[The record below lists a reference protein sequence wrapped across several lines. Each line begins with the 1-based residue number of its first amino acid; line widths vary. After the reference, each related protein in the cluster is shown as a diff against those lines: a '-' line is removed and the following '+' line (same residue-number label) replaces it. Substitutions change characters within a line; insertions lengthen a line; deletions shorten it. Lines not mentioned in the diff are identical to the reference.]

1 MKSRYRQMNWFY
13 LPALAIMLFFVAW
26 PFIQTVQI
34 SLMRWNGYG
43 KVKTYIGFS
52 NYISMFKDANFG
64 LSLRNTL
71 IYGVCCTVLQNVFG
85 LALALLVNTRFRGN
99 GVVRT
104 IVYMPIMIAGVV
116 MGYIMYFFLTYNRG
130 ILNDILSVVGMEPK
144 DWLASPFYSVFFITL
159 VNSWQYVGNSMV
171 MYLAGLQNIPTA
183 YYEAAAV
190 DGVTGWQRFVH
201 ITLPLLMPSIQTSV
215 VTNLIGSLKLYDVI
229 VALTN
234 GGPGKRS
241 MFMSYVIYMYGFQ
254 KNKMGYAAAY
264 AVIFFI
270 LVGIFT
276 IVLFKTQ
283 KEQLF
288 GEEE

>member
-234 GGPGKRS
+234 GGPGFSSHSLATYIPNRYFSAEKA
-241 MFMSYVIYMYGFQ
+241 
-254 KNKMGYAAAY
+254 GYSAAIG
-264 AVIFFI
+264 VFTFIFIMIISNVMNRYFS
-270 LVGIFT
+270 
-276 IVLFKTQ
+276 K
-283 KEQLF
+283 KEVQY
-288 GEEE
+288 

>member
-13 LPALAIMLFFVAW
+13 VPALAIMLLFVAW
-26 PFIQTVQI
+26 PFVQTVQI

-43 KVKTYIGFS
+43 KVKTYIGFA
-52 NYISMFKDANFG
+52 NYISLFNDANFG

-71 IYGVCCTVLQNVFG
+71 IYGICCTLLQNIFG
-85 LALALLVNTRFRGN
+85 LALALLVNTRFKGN

-116 MGYIMYFFLTYNRG
+116 MGYIMYFFLAYNHG
-130 ILNDILSVVGMEPK
+130 ILNDIVGLFGIPPQ
-144 DWLASPFYSVFFITL
+144 DWLSSPFYAVLFITL

-171 MYLAGLQNIPTA
+171 MYLAGLQNIPMM

-190 DGVTGWQRFVH
+190 DGVSSWQCFIR

-229 VALTN
+229 IALTN
-234 GGPGKRS
+234 GGPGFSSHSLATYITNRYFSAEKA
-241 MFMSYVIYMYGFQ
+241 
-254 KNKMGYAAAY
+254 GYAAAVGVFTFIFIM
-264 AVIFFI
+264 VISN
-270 LVGIFT
+270 
-276 IVLFKTQ
+276 VLNRYFAK
-283 KEQLF
+283 KEVQY
-288 GEEE
+288 

>member
-13 LPALAIMLFFVAW
+13 VPALAIMLLFVAW
-26 PFIQTVQI
+26 PFVQTVQI

-43 KVKTYIGFS
+43 KVKTYIGFA
-52 NYISMFKDANFG
+52 NYISLFKDANFS

-71 IYGVCCTVLQNVFG
+71 IYGICCTLLQNIFG
-85 LALALLVNTRFRGN
+85 LALALLVNTRFKGN

-116 MGYIMYFFLTYNRG
+116 MGYIMYFFLAYNHG
-130 ILNDILSVVGMEPK
+130 ILNDIVGLFGIPPQ
-144 DWLASPFYSVFFITL
+144 DWLSSPFYAVLFITL

-171 MYLAGLQNIPTA
+171 MYLAGLQNIPMM

-190 DGVTGWQRFVH
+190 DGVSSWQCFIR

-229 VALTN
+229 IALTN
-234 GGPGKRS
+234 GGPGFSSHSLATYITNRYFSAEKA
-241 MFMSYVIYMYGFQ
+241 
-254 KNKMGYAAAY
+254 GYAAAVGVFTFIFIM
-264 AVIFFI
+264 VISN
-270 LVGIFT
+270 
-276 IVLFKTQ
+276 VLNRYFAK
-283 KEQLF
+283 KEVQY
-288 GEEE
+288 

>member
-43 KVKTYIGFS
+43 KVKTYIGLS
-52 NYISMFKDANFG
+52 NYISMFKDVNFG

-71 IYGVCCTVLQNVFG
+71 IYGVCCTVLQNIFG

-130 ILNDILSVVGMEPK
+130 ILNDILAVFGMEPK

-190 DGVTGWQRFVH
+190 DGVSGWQRFTH

-234 GGPGKRS
+234 GGPGFSSHSLATYITNRYFSAEKA
-241 MFMSYVIYMYGFQ
+241 
-254 KNKMGYAAAY
+254 GYSAAIG
-264 AVIFFI
+264 VFTFIFIMIISNVMNRYFS
-270 LVGIFT
+270 
-276 IVLFKTQ
+276 K
-283 KEQLF
+283 KEVQY
-288 GEEE
+288 

>member
-13 LPALAIMLFFVAW
+13 VPALAIMLLFVAW
-26 PFIQTVQI
+26 PFVQTVQI

-43 KVKTYIGFS
+43 KVKTYIGFA
-52 NYISMFKDANFG
+52 NYISLFNDANFG

-71 IYGVCCTVLQNVFG
+71 IYGICCTLLQNIFG
-85 LALALLVNTRFRGN
+85 LALALLVNTRFKGN

-116 MGYIMYFFLTYNRG
+116 MGYIMYFFLAYNHG
-130 ILNDILSVVGMEPK
+130 ILNDIVGLFGIPPQ
-144 DWLASPFYSVFFITL
+144 DWLSSPFYAVLFITV

-171 MYLAGLQNIPTA
+171 MYLAGLQNITTM

-190 DGVTGWQRFVH
+190 DGVSSWQCFTR

-229 VALTN
+229 IALTN
-234 GGPGKRS
+234 GGPGFSSHSLATYITNRYFSAEKA
-241 MFMSYVIYMYGFQ
+241 
-254 KNKMGYAAAY
+254 GYAAAVGVFTFIFIM
-264 AVIFFI
+264 VISN
-270 LVGIFT
+270 
-276 IVLFKTQ
+276 VLNRYFAK
-283 KEQLF
+283 KEVQY
-288 GEEE
+288 